1 MFIQGEAVGD
11 LNLNMQMNY
20 TYCIIKKIANVTL
33 FEKKRAEILN
43 KNRALMSE
51 ELNKKQTNEK
61 TTSFSGVLTSIYSAE
76 NIPNC

>member
-20 TYCIIKKIANVTL
+20 TYCIIKKIASVTL

-51 ELNKKQTNEK
+51 ELNKKEIIEK
-61 TTSFSGVLTSIYSAE
+61 LYMEELMKRKLQSCRV
-76 NIPNC
+76 